1 MKRLLLILLSW
12 PLFLFAQTDYS
23 QMYWIFGGGV
33 PNSMVFDYSNSAPKL
48 AATFGSKYLNLNC
61 NSTLP
66 IWPTP
71 NVSLINSN
79 NYTGNLT
86 SSNYTSLGSAV
97 LTDAYTGQMIIYSDG
112 KNIYDQNHNKINSAP
127 LGGNQLGSQPVVIC
141 KKPSTCL
148 DSIYYLFVNQ
158 SGRKV
163 SDYNNNYTA
172 GKILYY
178 EFNINSNSI
187 ESGPYFLDHP

>member
-1 MKRLLLILLSW
+1 
-12 PLFLFAQTDYS
+12 
-23 QMYWIFGGGV
+23 
-33 PNSMVFDYSNSAPKL
+33 
-48 AATFGSKYLNLNC
+48 
-61 NSTLP
+61 
-66 IWPTP
+66 
-71 NVSLINSN
+71 
-79 NYTGNLT
+79 
-86 SSNYTSLGSAV
+86 
-97 LTDAYTGQMIIYSDG
+97 DG

-187 ESGPYFLDHP
+187 ESGPYFLDHPLANYPNQGTANDSLVNEGMLLIPGENFNEFFLIYRTLRNTLTNPSPNLINGINMSSYESDVMDYLPTDRWVCWKISASGIIYHDDVFIDNTFLWGPGLTNFTYNKNAS